1 MITSNRGGRDMGE
14 NVLAASPAVL
24 ISLVEYQS
32 GAVVSR
38 EIVKGKTGSI
48 NDAYHDPLVS
58 GKKVF

>member
-1 MITSNRGGRDMGE
+1 MGE